1 MNPFTLGSFRVATSL
16 ATLRGFRVFREII
29 SKVVGNFEIF
39 KVVAILVEG
48 AAAILDAA
56 NFIDIGIASGR
67 A

>member
-16 ATLRGFRVFREII
+16 ATLGGFRVFREIV

-39 KVVAILVEG
+39 KVVLVEG